1 MTGYD
6 DTKKMLNTIRKL
18 NESKTSMNVL
28 REQQEVTQ
36 QTQEPE
42 QTQTQNTFS
51 SITTTKD
58 VEQWLGNLP
67 ESTFKSNLL
76 VVFGAEYGGDSEE
89 LNKLLNAFIEIR
101 IQELT
106 NEKKI

>member
-1 MTGYD
+1 MND
-6 DTKKMLNTIRKL
+6 QQQIKKNQSTILLIILFLGAFLMIFFGFKP
-18 NESKTSMNVL
+18 K
-28 REQQEVTQ
+28 
-36 QTQEPE
+36 E

-67 ESTFKSNLL
+67 DSTFKSNLL